1 MLAGERPPLPAFFV
15 DPRYTLLLSQC
26 WNDQPELRPN
36 MGYVCRVLESCWE
49 GSIHRHIFATS
60 NYLNMAPLREFH
72 QSENKR
78 LEYQLRLTTANISS
92 FGSRGSM
99 SGPGSVSRSSL
110 SPSALAALSIFK
122 QESGWANLDS
132 NIDAA
137 HMVIAPESPHL
148 VLEIGKKWTQVC
160 LLICCICDDTLT

>member
-1 MLAGERPPLPAFFV
+1 
-15 DPRYTLLLSQC
+15 
-26 WNDQPELRPN
+26 
-36 MGYVCRVLESCWE
+36 
-49 GSIHRHIFATS
+49 
-60 NYLNMAPLREFH
+60 
-72 QSENKR
+72 
-78 LEYQLRLTTANISS
+78 
-92 FGSRGSM
+92 M

-160 LLICCICDDTLT
+160 LLICCICDETLT